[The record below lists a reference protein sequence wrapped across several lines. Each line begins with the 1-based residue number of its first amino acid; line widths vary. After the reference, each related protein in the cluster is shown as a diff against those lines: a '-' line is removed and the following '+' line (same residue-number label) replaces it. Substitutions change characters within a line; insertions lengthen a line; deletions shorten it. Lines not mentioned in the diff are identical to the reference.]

1 MLDEVIARAVARGEI
16 RAGQVSDRVA
26 RLPVD
31 LFRHELMMTLQ
42 PVADEV
48 IEEIVDMFS
57 CRWSGWVPLRRR
69 DRTPT

>member
-1 MLDEVIARAVARGEI
+1 MPSRAVKFEP
-16 RAGQVSDRVA
+16 GQISERVA

-48 IEEIVDMFS
+48 IEEIVDDGFLAAGQAG
-57 CRWSGWVPLRRR
+57 CRRNVMIG
-69 DRTPT
+69 TPT